1 MEKMNII
8 TSKKDLEQFLMP
20 RKAASKASKAS
31 KPTAKKT
38 KTKVSKAPLKDGDE
52 IKYNIM
58 TTKMLNDFFKKK

>member
-20 RKAASKASKAS
+20 RKASKAS

-38 KTKVSKAPLKDGDE
+38 KAKVSKAPLKDGAE